1 MTNPMA
7 AVWTDSIKDDIPR
20 IEEFIRETI
29 HSDNEELNEM
39 CTYVIEAGGKRV
51 RPIVCLLSHLA
62 LGGQDRERAIHIG
75 SAFEIVHSATL
86 VHDDINDGGELRRG
100 RRTLHKQYT
109 LTKAIVAGDFMLTR
123 GYKALGNL
131 PEEAM
136 EVIANA
142 ASAMSEGEFIQQDFE
157 RVATVTEEDYFK
169 IINGKTAVLINAA
182 AMAGAY
188 LVTRDHEILSVIDEY
203 SSKIGLAFQILD
215 DVLDVVG
222 SDSTGKRVGI
232 DMTEGKPTL
241 PVIYAMQD
249 PELGDEIRSIFVKKE
264 PSDAEVKRALEL
276 IQRTDSIESCR
287 KKAEEIADE
296 AIEAIRQ
303 LPETPYRD
311 SLEGLALYIVRRDR

>member
-1 MTNPMA
+1 MA
-7 AVWTDSIKDDIPR
+7 TVWTDSIKDDIAR
-20 IEEFIRETI
+20 IEEFILDTI
-29 HSDNEELNEM
+29 HSENPELDEM
-39 CTYVIEAGGKRV
+39 CRYVVQSGGKRV

-75 SAFEIVHSATL
+75 SAFEIVHNATL
-86 VHDDINDGGELRRG
+86 IHDDINDGGELRRG
-100 RRTLHKQYT
+100 RRTLHREYT

-136 EVIANA
+136 NVIANA

-182 AMAGAY
+182 AMAGAF
-188 LVTRDHEILSVIDEY
+188 LVTKDHDKLSIIDQY
-203 SSKIGLAFQILD
+203 SSKIGLAFQIIDDMLD
-215 DVLDVVG
+215 ITG
-222 SDSTGKRVGI
+222 SKKTGKRVGI

-249 PELGDEIRSIFVKKE
+249 PEYGDEVRSLFTDKNISPE
-264 PSDAEVKRALEL
+264 EVERSLDL
-276 IQRTDSIESCR
+276 IKRTDSLERCR
-287 KKAEEIADE
+287 RKAEELADE
-296 AIEAIRQ
+296 AVYGISQAV
-303 LPETPYRD
+303 TD
-311 SLEGLALYIVRRDR
+311 LEYS

>member
-1 MTNPMA
+1 MMA
-7 AVWTDSIKDDIPR
+7 TVWTDSIKDDIAR
-20 IEEFIRETI
+20 IEEFILDTI
-29 HSDNEELNEM
+29 HSENPELDEM
-39 CTYVIEAGGKRV
+39 CRYVVQSGGKRV

-75 SAFEIVHSATL
+75 SAFEIVHNATL
-86 VHDDINDGGELRRG
+86 IHDDINDGGELRRG
-100 RRTLHKQYT
+100 RRTLHREYT

-136 EVIANA
+136 NVIANA

-182 AMAGAY
+182 AMAGAF
-188 LVTRDHEILSVIDEY
+188 LVTKDHDKLSIIDQY
-203 SSKIGLAFQILD
+203 SSKIGLAFQIIDDMLD
-215 DVLDVVG
+215 ITG
-222 SDSTGKRVGI
+222 SKKTGKRVGI

-249 PELGDEIRSIFVKKE
+249 PQYGEEVRSLFTDKNISPE
-264 PSDAEVKRALEL
+264 EVERSLDL
-276 IQRTDSIESCR
+276 IKRTDSLERCR
-287 KKAEEIADE
+287 RKAEELADE
-296 AIEAIRQ
+296 AVSIIRK
-303 LPETPYRD
+303 LPESPYRD
-311 SLEGLALYIVRRDR
+311 SLEGLALYIVRRDM

>member
-1 MTNPMA
+1 MA
-7 AVWTDSIKDDIPR
+7 TVWTDSIRDDIPR
-20 IEEFIRETI
+20 IEDFIRETI

-51 RPIVCLLSHLA
+51 RPIVCLLTHLA

-86 VHDDINDGGELRRG
+86 IHDDINDGGELRRG

-136 EVIANA
+136 AVIANA
-142 ASAMSEGEFIQQDFE
+142 ASSMSEGEFIQQDFE
-157 RVATVTEEDYFK
+157 RNASVSEGDYFK

-182 AMAGAY
+182 AMAGAF
-188 LVTRDHEILSVIDEY
+188 LVTKDHDKLSIIDTY

-215 DVLDVVG
+215 DVLDVIG
-222 SDSTGKRVGI
+222 SEKTGKRAGI

-249 PELGDEIRSIFVKKE
+249 PKYGDEVRSLFIRKDLTNE
-264 PSDAEVKRALEL
+264 EVRHALDL
-276 IQRTDSIESCR
+276 IKRTDAIERCR
-287 KKAEEIADE
+287 AKARDIAEE
-296 AIEAIRQ
+296 AIGTIRE

-311 SLEGLALYIVRRDR
+311 SLEGLARYIVDRDM